1 VPSVTLPPDI
11 QPSRTAQPAT
21 GEPATTVTLL
31 APNRGEEGA
40 LRVPHKE
47 LVAYSLAGAG
57 EGMASSI
64 FGALTMPILNIF
76 LGINPG
82 LISTILSI
90 RGILDACCDPIIG
103 HASDNFRS
111 KWGRRRPFILVGG
124 LISGGLLSAIWCFN
138 PAWSHHAILTW
149 FLCLYLL
156 FSIGYSLFSV
166 GYFALGI
173 ELAPS
178 YHERTRVVA
187 YRSVVSKPFS
197 LLSMWFYSFALL
209 PVFSNELA
217 GARWLALL
225 TSLVVIGTCTMTFLG
240 TRERTK
246 YVVGKKKENL
256 IHALKSTY
264 TNPEFLR
271 VTMIYVVMN
280 TSLALFGIFGTFVNI
295 FYVFGGNKTAGAAMS
310 ATAATIGWVC
320 AWFSIPLVTWFSRRH
335 QKHNTLRAALVLMIV
350 GGILKF
356 WCFNPK
362 YPYLQLA
369 LPFFFS
375 TGIAGVYTVLSSMQ
389 ADVVDLDELRS
400 GQRREGIFGAAG
412 GWVMKSAGA
421 LAGVLSG
428 VMLNATGYN
437 VALGGHQSPR
447 TYFWMLFLFS
457 IGTAGMNSFCFLLL
471 WRYPLTESRM
481 IEIRTELDRRH
492 AAENND
498 A

>member
-1 VPSVTLPPDI
+1 MNPHGIQTPRSVEPLTE
-11 QPSRTAQPAT
+11 
-21 GEPATTVTLL
+21 EPASTVTAL
-31 APNRGEEGA
+31 AQDSEKEGT
-40 LRVPHKE
+40 LQVPHKE

-138 PAWSHHAILTW
+138 PSWSHHAILAW
-149 FLCLYLL
+149 FLSLYLL

-173 ELAPS
+173 ELAPN

-197 LLSMWFYSFALL
+197 LLTMWFYSFALL
-209 PVFSNELA
+209 PIFSNELV
-217 GARWLALL
+217 GARCLAVA
-225 TSLVVIGTCTMTFLG
+225 TSLIVICTCTMTFLG

-246 YVVGKKKENL
+246 FVVGKKKENL
-256 IHALKSTY
+256 LHALKSTY

-271 VTMIYVVMN
+271 VTAIYVVMN
-280 TSLALFGIFGTFVNI
+280 TSLSLFGIFGTFVNI

-310 ATAATIGWVC
+310 ATAGTIGWVC
-320 AWFSIPLVTWFSRRH
+320 AWFSIPLVTWFSKRF
-335 QKHNTLRAALVLMIV
+335 QKHNTLRFTLALMVA

-362 YPYLQLA
+362 YPYLQLV

-400 GQRREGIFGAAG
+400 GYRREGIFGAAG

-428 VMLNATGYN
+428 VMLNLTGYD
-437 VALGGHQSPR
+437 VALGGHQNPR

-457 IGTAGMNSFCFLLL
+457 FGTAAMNAFCFLLL
-471 WRYPLTESRM
+471 WNYPLTERRM
-481 IEIRTELDRRH
+481 AEIRAELDRRH
-492 AAENND
+492 AQENND
-498 A
+498 